1 MVSHLV
7 FYQLGLIALVWVFLI
22 LYGLWPSEPAADRP
36 MPPKPLMPRCK
47 YSKKPK
53 PFPGLTRQP
62 CCTACEQAIETPRLQ
77 PSPPSLPTITS
88 TRGRRRHVDTSSH
101 FCPDPDCRYGG
112 WLGLGNITS
121 NGHPSG
127 GPWRQLYCGACHG
140 YFLET
145 HGTPLHGKRVAP
157 DRLVWAVG
165 ALAEGLGIRAV
176 ARVFE
181 VDPNTVLQW
190 LVEVADHA
198 TAFSR
203 YFLHDVRVTQVQLD
217 ELFALLSAVKAGEVS
232 EAEDIT
238 RLARSPHC
246 VWTAMDPV
254 TNLLLTLDIGDRTL
268 AMAQRVV
275 HQVVQVL
282 APGCVPL
289 FLTDGFTEYA
299 TALLTHDGQWVQPA
313 RRQAKGPHPKPRWM
327 PLPQLLYAQVVKTVR
342 RRRLV
347 DVSHRVVFG
356 TLEAVEQ
363 VLAPLGCQINT
374 AFVERLNLSMRQHVA
389 AVGRR
394 VSTLCKGEDGLRQ
407 QLALYH
413 TYYNFC
419 LPHASLRLPLPQLEP
434 TKGTGSAKRWWP
446 QTPAMAAGLT
456 DHVWTLREVLLFRV
470 PPWPQP
476 AGV

>member
-1 MVSHLV
+1 MMPDPL
-7 FYQLGLIALVWVFLI
+7 FYQLLLVGLVWLCLMLHVV
-22 LYGLWPSEPAADRP
+22 WPYDCATAGPTTPRPAKA
-36 MPPKPLMPRCK
+36 PPKR
-47 YSKKPK
+47 SSDPK
-53 PFPGLTRQP
+53 PFPGLTHKPHCEACAQAAVLRPQAP
-62 CCTACEQAIETPRLQ
+62 CAPPPR
-77 PSPPSLPTITS
+77 IVS
-88 TRGRRRHVDTSSH
+88 TRGRPRQVDTSSH
-101 FCPDPDCRYGG
+101 FCPQPPCAYRG
-112 WLGLGNITS
+112 WVGLGNIS
-121 NGHPSG
+121 ANGHPNG
-127 GPWRQLYCGACHG
+127 GPWRQLHCTSCGG
-140 YFLET
+140 YFQET

-157 DRLVWAVG
+157 EKLVWAVG

-232 EAEDIT
+232 ATEAVE
-238 RLARSPHC
+238 RLSRSPRW
-246 VWTAMDPV
+246 VWAAIDPESK
-254 TNLLLTLDIGDRTL
+254 LLLALNIGDRTL

-289 FLTDGFTEYA
+289 FLTDGFKEYT
-299 TALLTHDGQWVQPA
+299 TALLTHFGRWVQPP
-313 RRQAKGPHPKPRWM
+313 RRQATGPAPKPRWM
-327 PLPQLLYAQVVKTVR
+327 PLPGLLYAQVVKTMR

-347 DVSHRVVFG
+347 DVKHRVVFG

-363 VLAPLGCQINT
+363 VLAACGWKINT
-374 AFVERLNLSMRQHVA
+374 SFVERLNLDIRQHVA

-394 VSTLCKGEDGLRQ
+394 VTTLCKGEEGVGQ

-413 TYYNFC
+413 MYYNFC
-419 LPHASLRLPLPQLEP
+419 LPHASLRVPLPQPLP
-434 TKGTGSAKRWWP
+434 THGTGSAQQW
-446 QTPAMAAGLT
+446 QCSTPAMAAGLT